1 MKIIVCGC
9 GKIGSAIIEKL
20 SEEGHDVIVI
30 DKEQAVV
37 TEIANIHDVMGVVG
51 NCADC
56 ETLEDAGVAEAE
68 LFIAVTGSDEMNM
81 LSCFLAK
88 RMGADA
94 TIARIRTPEYNDAS
108 LEFMKRE
115 LGLSMAINP
124 ELMAARELFD
134 ILKLP
139 SAAKVEAFARRAFEV
154 VELKLRENSPLDGY
168 ALREIAEKFK
178 TRVLVCMVQR
188 DKEFYIPDGN
198 FVLKSNDKIG
208 IVASHSEITNFL
220 VRTGLMQKS
229 AKRVMILG
237 GSRTAFYLAKML
249 EGSGNTVKIIESN
262 PEKAEELA
270 QLLPDATI
278 IKGDGAEQELLLE
291 EGLRSMDAFA
301 ALTGLDEQNILIS
314 IYAQSQSVPKVI
326 SKVNRPELS
335 SLAEK
340 LGVDSVISPKN
351 VIADVLVQYARALE
365 NSRGSNVETM
375 YNLMDGAAEALE
387 FSVNSAS
394 NVTNVPLRD
403 LTLKPNIII
412 AGIIRSRRTIVP
424 GGNDMILSGDRVIV
438 IAAGKKLYDLTDI
451 AL

>member
-88 RMGADA
+88 RMGAGA
-94 TIARIRTPEYNDAS
+94 IIARIRTPEYNDAS
-108 LEFMKRE
+108 LDFMKRE

-134 ILKLP
+134 LLKLP

-220 VRTGLMQKS
+220 ARTGLMQKS

-249 EGSGNTVKIIESN
+249 EGSGNTVKIIENN

-394 NVTNVPLRD
+394 VVTNVPLRD

>member
-1 MKIIVCGC
+1 MKILVCGC

-20 SEEGHDVIVI
+20 SEEGHDVTVI
-30 DKEQAVV
+30 DRDGAVV
-37 TEIANIHDVMGVVG
+37 TEITNIYDTMGVVG

-56 ETLEDAGVAEAE
+56 ETLSDAGVASAE
-68 LFIAVTGSDEMNM
+68 LFIAATGSDEVNM

-88 RMGADA
+88 RMGASE
-94 TIARIRTPEYNDAS
+94 TIARIRNPEYNDES
-108 LEFMKRE
+108 LDFMKRE

-124 ELMAARELFD
+124 ELLAARELFD

-139 SAAKVEAFARRAFEV
+139 SAAKVETFARRSFEV
-154 VELKLRENSPLDGY
+154 VELKLKENSPLDGF
-168 ALREIAEKFK
+168 ALRELSEKFK

-188 DKEFYIPDGN
+188 EHEFFIPDGN
-198 FVLKSNDKIG
+198 FVLRSNDRIG
-208 IVASHSEITNFL
+208 IVASHIEITNFL
-220 VRTGLMQKS
+220 SHTGLMLKS
-229 AKRVMILG
+229 AKRVMLLG

-249 EGSGNTVKIIESN
+249 EGSGSTVKIIECDRA
-262 PEKAEELA
+262 KAEELA
-270 QLLPDATI
+270 RSLPDASI

-314 IYAQSQSVPKVI
+314 IYAQTQNVPKVI
-326 SKVNRPELS
+326 SKVNRPELL

-387 FSVNSAS
+387 FNVNSAS
-394 NVTNVPLRD
+394 SVTNIPLKE

-412 AGIIRSRRTIVP
+412 AGIIRSHKTIVP
-424 GGNDMILSGDRVIV
+424 GGNDMILTGDRVIV
-438 IAAGKKLYDLTDI
+438 ICAGRKLYDLTDI

>member
-88 RMGADA
+88 RMGAGA

-108 LEFMKRE
+108 LDFMKRE

-134 ILKLP
+134 LLKLP
-139 SAAKVEAFARRAFEV
+139 SAAKVETFARRAFEV

-220 VRTGLMQKS
+220 ARTGLMQKS

-249 EGSGNTVKIIESN
+249 EGSGNTVKIIENN

-278 IKGDGAEQELLLE
+278 IKGDG
-291 EGLRSMDAFA
+291 
-301 ALTGLDEQNILIS
+301 
-314 IYAQSQSVPKVI
+314 AQSQSVPKVI

-394 NVTNVPLRD
+394 VVTNVPLRD

-438 IAAGKKLYDLTDI
+438 IAAGKKLHDLTDI

>member
-20 SEEGHDVIVI
+20 SEEGHDVTVI
-30 DKEQAVV
+30 DKDSSVV
-37 TEIANIHDVMGVVG
+37 TEITNIYDVMGVVG

-56 ETLEDAGVAEAE
+56 ETLTDAGVGDAE
-68 LFIAVTGSDEMNM
+68 LFITVTGSDEMNM

-88 RMGADA
+88 RMGAA
-94 TIARIRTPEYNDAS
+94 ETIARIRTPEYNDES
-108 LEFMKRE
+108 LDFMKRE

-124 ELMAARELFD
+124 ELLAARELFD

-139 SAAKVEAFARRAFEV
+139 SAAKVETFARRAFEV
-154 VELKLRENSPLDGY
+154 VELKLKENSPLDGF
-168 ALREIAEKFK
+168 ALHELSEKFK

-188 DKEFYIPDGN
+188 EHDFFIPDGS
-198 FVLKSNDKIG
+198 FVLHSNDKIG
-208 IVASHSEITNFL
+208 IVASHIEITNFL
-220 VRTGLMQKS
+220 TRTGLMQKS
-229 AKRVMILG
+229 AKRVMLLG

-249 EGSGNTVKIIESN
+249 EGSGNTVKIIEC
-262 PEKAEELA
+262 EQDKAEELA
-270 QLLPDATI
+270 RSLPDATI

-314 IYAQSQSVPKVI
+314 IYAQSQNVPKVI
-326 SKVNRPELS
+326 SKVNRPELL

-394 NVTNVPLRD
+394 DVTNIPLKN
-403 LTLKPNIII
+403 LTLKPNILI
-412 AGIIRSRRTIVP
+412 AGIIRSQKTIVP
-424 GGNDMILSGDRVIV
+424 GGNDMILTGDRVIV
-438 IAAGKKLYDLTDI
+438 ISAGRKLYDLTDI

>member
-88 RMGADA
+88 RMGAGA
-94 TIARIRTPEYNDAS
+94 IIARIRTPEYNDAS
-108 LEFMKRE
+108 LDFMKRE

-220 VRTGLMQKS
+220 ARTGLMQKS

-249 EGSGNTVKIIESN
+249 EGSGNTVKIIENN

-394 NVTNVPLRD
+394 VVTNVPLRD

>member
-1 MKIIVCGC
+1 
-9 GKIGSAIIEKL
+9 
-20 SEEGHDVIVI
+20 
-30 DKEQAVV
+30 
-37 TEIANIHDVMGVVG
+37 
-51 NCADC
+51 
-56 ETLEDAGVAEAE
+56 
-68 LFIAVTGSDEMNM
+68 
-81 LSCFLAK
+81 
-88 RMGADA
+88 
-94 TIARIRTPEYNDAS
+94 
-108 LEFMKRE
+108 
-115 LGLSMAINP
+115 
-124 ELMAARELFD
+124 
-134 ILKLP
+134 
-139 SAAKVEAFARRAFEV
+139 
-154 VELKLRENSPLDGY
+154 
-168 ALREIAEKFK
+168 
-178 TRVLVCMVQR
+178 
-188 DKEFYIPDGN
+188 
-198 FVLKSNDKIG
+198 
-208 IVASHSEITNFL
+208 
-220 VRTGLMQKS
+220 
-229 AKRVMILG
+229 
-237 GSRTAFYLAKML
+237 
-249 EGSGNTVKIIESN
+249 
-262 PEKAEELA
+262 
-270 QLLPDATI
+270 
-278 IKGDGAEQELLLE
+278 
-291 EGLRSMDAFA
+291 MDAFA

-394 NVTNVPLRD
+394 VVTNVPLRD

>member
-88 RMGADA
+88 RMGAGA

-108 LEFMKRE
+108 LDFMKRE

-134 ILKLP
+134 LLKLP

-188 DKEFYIPDGN
+188 DKEFYIPDA
-198 FVLKSNDKIG
+198 V
-208 IVASHSEITNFL
+208 
-220 VRTGLMQKS
+220 
-229 AKRVMILG
+229 
-237 GSRTAFYLAKML
+237 
-249 EGSGNTVKIIESN
+249 
-262 PEKAEELA
+262 
-270 QLLPDATI
+270 
-278 IKGDGAEQELLLE
+278 
-291 EGLRSMDAFA
+291 
-301 ALTGLDEQNILIS
+301 
-314 IYAQSQSVPKVI
+314 
-326 SKVNRPELS
+326 
-335 SLAEK
+335 
-340 LGVDSVISPKN
+340 
-351 VIADVLVQYARALE
+351 
-365 NSRGSNVETM
+365 
-375 YNLMDGAAEALE
+375 
-387 FSVNSAS
+387 
-394 NVTNVPLRD
+394 
-403 LTLKPNIII
+403 
-412 AGIIRSRRTIVP
+412 
-424 GGNDMILSGDRVIV
+424 
-438 IAAGKKLYDLTDI
+438 
-451 AL
+451 

>member
-88 RMGADA
+88 RMGADS

-108 LEFMKRE
+108 LDFMKRE

-220 VRTGLMQKS
+220 ARTGLMQKS

-249 EGSGNTVKIIESN
+249 EGSGNTVKIIENN

-412 AGIIRSRRTIVP
+412 AGIIRSRKTIVP

-438 IAAGKKLYDLTDI
+438 IAAGTKLHDLTDI

>member
-20 SEEGHDVIVI
+20 SEEGHDVIAI
-30 DKEQAVV
+30 DKDSSVV
-37 TEIANIHDVMGVVG
+37 TEITNIHDAMGVVG

-56 ETLEDAGVAEAE
+56 ETLSDAGVEEAE

-88 RMGADA
+88 RMGAA
-94 TIARIRTPEYNDAS
+94 ETIARIRTPEYNDDS
-108 LEFMKRE
+108 LDFMKHE

-124 ELMAARELFD
+124 ELLAARELFD
-134 ILKLP
+134 VLKLP

-154 VELKLRENSPLDGY
+154 VEIKLREESPLDGY
-168 ALREIAEKFK
+168 ALHELAEKFK
-178 TRVLVCMVQR
+178 SRVLVCMVQR
-188 DKEFYIPDGN
+188 GDEFYIPDGS
-198 FVLKSNDKIG
+198 FVLKSCDKIG
-208 IVASHSEITNFL
+208 IVASHSEITGFL
-220 VRTGLMQKS
+220 TRTGLMQKS
-229 AKRVMILG
+229 ARRIMILG

-249 EGSGNTVKIIESN
+249 EGSGSTVKIIERDASV
-262 PEKAEELA
+262 AEDFSISLS
-270 QLLPDATI
+270 DATI
-278 IKGDGAEQELLLE
+278 IKGDGTEQELLLE

-314 IYAQSQSVPKVI
+314 IYAQTQKVPTVI

-340 LGVDSVISPKN
+340 LGVNSVISPKN

-365 NSRGSNVETM
+365 NSKGSNVETM

-387 FSVNSAS
+387 FSVNSSSA
-394 NVTNVPLRD
+394 VTEVPLKE
-403 LTLKPNIII
+403 LKLKPSIII
-412 AGIIRSRRTIVP
+412 AGIIRSRKTIVP
-424 GGNDMILSGDRVIV
+424 GGNDMILPGDRVIV
-438 IAAGKKLYDLTDI
+438 IAAGQKLHDLKDI